1 MGNLLNVL
9 APIWIILV
17 LCSCSGGVAEGSAVA
32 ENAVAENQV
41 ECETVS
47 SVSYAKN
54 VLPILEEHCLECHNT
69 ESYSREGD
77 GHLLQGYANFKK
89 KVDEKM
95 VIGNIMHLQGYV
107 KMPYRRAKLDTCDI
121 LTVVTWINEGALEN

>member
-1 MGNLLNVL
+1 MGKHLKIVG
-9 APIWIILV
+9 ATCIISV
-17 LCSCSGGVAEGSAVA
+17 LCSCSASLEEGSAV
-32 ENAVAENQV
+32 VENQV
-41 ECETVS
+41 MCEVNS
-47 SVSYAKN
+47 SVSYTQN
-54 VLPILEEHCLECHNT
+54 VLPILEEHCLECHNEQT
-69 ESYSREGD
+69 YAREGD

-95 VIGNIMHLQGYV
+95 VIGNIMHLQGYM